1 MVKTLIKKNYFKVK
15 RRVINYLLHKF
26 TFIYRPSSRPY
37 ISGDTFRKISDH
49 IYDESKK
56 MNPLKV
62 KKNDIVFISS
72 TLIDTFFIEIHP
84 LINNEYILISHNSD
98 RNITQ
103 EEIKHIDNKILH
115 WFAQNMVGK
124 NNKISVMP
132 IGLENLRY
140 QLNGVLSDFQITE
153 NIEKSKT
160 TLSSFNVVTNNKE
173 RKKVLESLKNNRF
186 IENNSF
192 GNHREY
198 FEELKK
204 YKFNLCP
211 EGNGLDTHRIWES
224 LLASVI
230 PVMIRNTFTENLA
243 SLNFPI
249 MLLDEWEDFNS
260 FSIEDLNKYYKKE
273 TASKSFFDIVSYEYW
288 LNKIKSKKKKD

>member
-1 MVKTLIKKNYFKVK
+1 MKLLKKIYFKQK
-15 RRVINYLLHKF
+15 RKILNYLIHNF
-26 TFIYRPSSRPY
+26 TFLYRPSSEPY
-37 ISGDTFRKISDH
+37 ISGDTFRKHADH
-49 IYDESKK
+49 VYDESIKL
-56 MNPLKV
+56 NPKNV
-62 KKNDIVFISS
+62 KINDTVFISS
-72 TLIDTFFIEIHP
+72 TLVDTFFKEIHP
-84 LINNEYILISHNSD
+84 LIDNEYILISHNSD

-103 EEIKHIDNKILH
+103 EEIKYLDNKILH
-115 WFAQNMVGK
+115 WFAQNLEGK
-124 NNKISVMP
+124 NSKISVIP

-140 QLNGVLSDFQITE
+140 QLNGVLSDFQTTE
-153 NIEKSKT
+153 NIEKSKI
-160 TLSSFNVVTNNKE
+160 TLLSFNVVTNNKE
-173 RKKVLESLKNNRF
+173 RKKVLEALKNNRF
-186 IENNSF
+186 IENNNF
-192 GNHREY
+192 GNHKEY

-224 LLASVI
+224 LLALAI
-230 PVMIRNTFTENLA
+230 PVMLRNTFTENLA

>member
-1 MVKTLIKKNYFKVK
+1 
-15 RRVINYLLHKF
+15 
-26 TFIYRPSSRPY
+26 
-37 ISGDTFRKISDH
+37 
-49 IYDESKK
+49 

-62 KKNDIVFISS
+62 KKNDIVFISN
-72 TLIDTFFIEIHP
+72 TLVDTFFIEIHP
-84 LINNEYILISHNSD
+84 FINNEYILISHNSD

-103 EEIKHIDNKILH
+103 EEIKYMDNKILH
-115 WFAQNMVGK
+115 WFAQNMEGK
-124 NNKISVMP
+124 NNKTSVIP

-153 NIEKSKT
+153 NIEKSKI
-160 TLSSFNVVTNNKE
+160 TLLSFNVVTNNKE

-186 IENNSF
+186 IEKNSF

-224 LLASVI
+224 LLASAI

-260 FSIEDLNKYYKKE
+260 FTIEDLNKYYKKE

>member
-1 MVKTLIKKNYFKVK
+1 V
-15 RRVINYLLHKF
+15 
-26 TFIYRPSSRPY
+26 
-37 ISGDTFRKISDH
+37 
-49 IYDESKK
+49 YDESKK
-56 MNPLKV
+56 FNPKNV
-62 KKNDIVFISS
+62 KINDIVFISS
-72 TLIDTFFIEIHP
+72 TLVDIFFKEIHP
-84 LINNEYILISHNSD
+84 LIDNEYILISHNSD

-103 EEIKHIDNKILH
+103 EEIKYMDNKILH
-115 WFAQNMVGK
+115 WFAQNMEGK

-140 QLNGVLSDFQITE
+140 QLNGVLSDFQTTE
-153 NIEKSKT
+153 NIEKSKI
-160 TLSSFNVVTNNKE
+160 TLLSFNVVTNNKE
-173 RKKVLESLKNNRF
+173 RKKVLEALKNNRF

-224 LLASVI
+224 LLALAI

>member
-1 MVKTLIKKNYFKVK
+1 VKLIKKIYFKQK
-15 RRVINYLLHKF
+15 RKILNYLIHNL
-26 TFIYRPSSRPY
+26 TYLYRPSSEPY
-37 ISGDTFRKISDH
+37 ISGDTFRKHADH

-56 MNPLKV
+56 FNPKNI
-62 KKNDIVFISS
+62 KTNDIVFLSAN
-72 TLIDTFFIEIHP
+72 LIEEYFINIHRDVK
-84 LINNEYILISHNSD
+84 NRYILISHNSD
-98 RNITQ
+98 RNIT
-103 EEIKHIDNKILH
+103 EKEKAYIDDRIIF
-115 WFAQNMVGK
+115 WFAQNLDAK
-124 NNKISVMP
+124 QDENNGLIP

-140 QLNGVLSDFQITE
+140 QLNGVLKDFQTTE
-153 NIEKSKT
+153 NIEKSKI
-160 TLSSFNVVTNNKE
+160 TLLSFNVVTNNKE

-186 IENNSF
+186 IEKNSL

-224 LLASVI
+224 LLASAI

-260 FSIEDLNKYYKKE
+260 FSIEDLNNYYKKE

>member
-1 MVKTLIKKNYFKVK
+1 MIKKIYFKLK
-15 RRVINYLLHKF
+15 RRVINYLLHKY

-62 KKNDIVFISS
+62 KKNDIVFISN
-72 TLIDTFFIEIHP
+72 TLVDSFFIEIHP
-84 LINNEYILISHNSD
+84 FINNEYILISHNSD

-103 EEIKHIDNKILH
+103 EEIKYMDNKILH
-115 WFAQNMVGK
+115 WFAQNMECK
-124 NNKISVMP
+124 NNKTSVIP

-140 QLNGVLSDFQITE
+140 QLNGVLSDFQSTE
-153 NIEKSKT
+153 NIEKSKI
-160 TLSSFNVVTNNKE
+160 TLLSFNVVTNNKE

-186 IENNSF
+186 IEKNSL

-224 LLASVI
+224 LLASAI

>member
-1 MVKTLIKKNYFKVK
+1 MKLLKKIYFKQK
-15 RRVINYLLHKF
+15 RKILNYLIHNF
-26 TFIYRPSSRPY
+26 TFLYRPSSEPY
-37 ISGDTFRKISDH
+37 ISGDTFRKHADH
-49 IYDESKK
+49 VYDESKK
-56 MNPLKV
+56 FNPKKV
-62 KKNDIVFISS
+62 KINDTVFISS
-72 TLIDTFFIEIHP
+72 TLVDTFFKEIHP
-84 LINNEYILISHNSD
+84 LIDNEYILISHNSD

-103 EEIKHIDNKILH
+103 EEIKYMDNKILH
-115 WFAQNMVGK
+115 WFAQNMEGK

-140 QLNGVLSDFQITE
+140 QLNGVLSDFQTTE
-153 NIEKSKT
+153 NIEKSKI
-160 TLSSFNVVTNNKE
+160 TLLSFSVVTNNKE
-173 RKKVLESLKNNRF
+173 RKKVLEALKNNRF

-273 TASKSFFDIVSYEYW
+273 TDSKNFFDIVSYEYW

>member
-1 MVKTLIKKNYFKVK
+1 MIKKIYFKVK

-62 KKNDIVFISS
+62 KKNDIVFISN
-72 TLIDTFFIEIHP
+72 TLVDTFFIEIHP

-103 EEIKHIDNKILH
+103 EEIKYMDSKILH
-115 WFAQNMVGK
+115 WFAQNMIGK
-124 NNKISVMP
+124 NNKISVLP

-140 QLNGVLSDFQITE
+140 QLNGVLSDFQTTE

-160 TLSSFNVVTNNKE
+160 TLLSFNVVTNSKE

-249 MLLDEWEDFNS
+249 MLLDKWEDFNS

>member
-1 MVKTLIKKNYFKVK
+1 MKLIKKIYFKQK
-15 RRVINYLLHKF
+15 RKILNYLIHNF
-26 TFIYRPSSRPY
+26 TFLYRPSSEPY
-37 ISGDTFRKISDH
+37 ISGDTFRKHADH
-49 IYDESKK
+49 VYDESIKL
-56 MNPLKV
+56 NPKNV
-62 KKNDIVFISS
+62 KINDTVFISS
-72 TLIDTFFIEIHP
+72 TLVDTFFKEIHP
-84 LINNEYILISHNSD
+84 LIDNEYILISHNSD

-103 EEIKHIDNKILH
+103 EEIKYLDNKILH
-115 WFAQNMVGK
+115 WFAQNLEGK
-124 NNKISVMP
+124 NNKISVIP

-140 QLNGVLSDFQITE
+140 QLNGVLSDFQTTE
-153 NIEKSKT
+153 NIEKSKI
-160 TLSSFNVVTNNKE
+160 TLLSFNVVTNNKE
-173 RKKVLESLKNNRF
+173 RKKVLEALKNNRF
-186 IENNSF
+186 IENNNF
-192 GNHREY
+192 GNHKEY

-224 LLASVI
+224 LLALAI
-230 PVMIRNTFTENLA
+230 PVMLRNTFTENLA

>member
-1 MVKTLIKKNYFKVK
+1 LIKKIYFKLK
-15 RRVINYLLHKF
+15 RKAINYLLHKY

-37 ISGDTFRKISDH
+37 ISGDTFRKMSDH

-62 KKNDIVFISS
+62 GKNDIVFISNS
-72 TLIDTFFIEIHP
+72 LVDTFFTEIHP

-98 RNITQ
+98 RNITHA
-103 EEIKHIDNKILH
+103 EVEYIDNKILH
-115 WFAQNMVGK
+115 WFAQNMVAK
-124 NNKISVMP
+124 NNKISVLP

-140 QLNGVLSDFQITE
+140 QLNGVLNDFQTTE
-153 NIEKSKT
+153 NIVKSKT
-160 TLSSFNVVTNNKE
+160 TLLSFNVITNNKE
-173 RKKVLESLKNNRF
+173 RIKALDALKDNKF
-186 IENNSF
+186 IESNIF
-192 GNHREY
+192 ANHREY
-198 FEELKK
+198 FKELKK

-211 EGNGLDTHRIWES
+211 EGNGRDTHRVWES
-224 LLASVI
+224 LLAEVI
-230 PVMIRNTFTENLA
+230 PVMIRDTHTENLA

-260 FSIEDLNKYYKKE
+260 YSIEDLDKYYKKE
-273 TASKSFFDIVSYEYW
+273 TDSKSFFDVVSYEYW

>member
-1 MVKTLIKKNYFKVK
+1 LIKKIYFKLK
-15 RRVINYLLHKF
+15 RRVINYLLHKY

-62 KKNDIVFISS
+62 KKNDIVFISN
-72 TLIDTFFIEIHP
+72 TLVDSFFIEIHP
-84 LINNEYILISHNSD
+84 FINNEYILISHNSD

-103 EEIKHIDNKILH
+103 EEIKYMDNKILH
-115 WFAQNMVGK
+115 WFAQNMEGK
-124 NNKISVMP
+124 NNKTSVIP

-140 QLNGVLSDFQITE
+140 QLNGVLSDFQSTE
-153 NIEKSKT
+153 NIEKSKI
-160 TLSSFNVVTNNKE
+160 TLLSFNVVTNNKE

-186 IENNSF
+186 IEKNSL

-224 LLASVI
+224 LLASAI

>member
-260 FSIEDLNKYYKKE
+260 FSIEDLNKYYKEE

-288 LNKIKSKKKKD
+288 LNKIISKKKKD

>member
-1 MVKTLIKKNYFKVK
+1 MKLLKKIYFKQK
-15 RRVINYLLHKF
+15 RKILNYLIHNF
-26 TFIYRPSSRPY
+26 TFLYRPSSEPY
-37 ISGDTFRKISDH
+37 ISGDTFRKHADH
-49 IYDESKK
+49 VYDESIKL
-56 MNPLKV
+56 NPKNV
-62 KKNDIVFISS
+62 KINDTVFISS
-72 TLIDTFFIEIHP
+72 TLVDTFFKEIHP
-84 LINNEYILISHNSD
+84 LIDNEYILISHNSD

-103 EEIKHIDNKILH
+103 EEIKYLDNKILH
-115 WFAQNMVGK
+115 WFAQNLEGK
-124 NNKISVMP
+124 NNKISVIP

-140 QLNGVLSDFQITE
+140 QLNGVLSDFQTTE
-153 NIEKSKT
+153 NIEKSKI
-160 TLSSFNVVTNNKE
+160 TLLSFNVVTNNKE
-173 RKKVLESLKNNRF
+173 RKKVLEALKNNRF
-186 IENNSF
+186 IENNNF
-192 GNHREY
+192 GNHKEY

-224 LLASVI
+224 LLALAI
-230 PVMIRNTFTENLA
+230 PVMLRNTFTENLA

>member
-1 MVKTLIKKNYFKVK
+1 MKNFYSNLTLNHFPS
-15 RRVINYLLHKF
+15 L
-26 TFIYRPSSRPY
+26 YRPSSKLL
-37 ISGDTFRKISDH
+37 ISGDTFRKHADH
-49 IYDESKK
+49 VYDESIKL
-56 MNPLKV
+56 NPKNV
-62 KKNDIVFISS
+62 KINDTVFISS
-72 TLIDTFFIEIHP
+72 TLVDTFFKEIHP
-84 LINNEYILISHNSD
+84 LIDNEYILISHNSD

-103 EEIKHIDNKILH
+103 EEIKYLDNKILH
-115 WFAQNMVGK
+115 WFAQNLEGK
-124 NNKISVMP
+124 NNKISVIP

-140 QLNGVLSDFQITE
+140 QLNGVLSDFQTTE
-153 NIEKSKT
+153 NIEKSKI
-160 TLSSFNVVTNNKE
+160 TLLSFNVVTNNKE
-173 RKKVLESLKNNRF
+173 RKKVLEALKNNRF
-186 IENNSF
+186 IENNNF
-192 GNHREY
+192 GNHKEY

-224 LLASVI
+224 LLALAI
-230 PVMIRNTFTENLA
+230 PVMLRNTFTENLA

>member
-1 MVKTLIKKNYFKVK
+1 MKLLKKIYFKQK
-15 RRVINYLLHKF
+15 RKILNYLIHNF
-26 TFIYRPSSRPY
+26 TFLYRPSSEPY
-37 ISGDTFRKISDH
+37 ISGDTFRKHADH
-49 IYDESKK
+49 VYDESKK
-56 MNPLKV
+56 LNPKNV
-62 KKNDIVFISS
+62 KINDTVFISS
-72 TLIDTFFIEIHP
+72 TLVDTFFKEIHP
-84 LINNEYILISHNSD
+84 LIDNEYILISHNSD

-103 EEIKHIDNKILH
+103 EEIKYLDNKILH
-115 WFAQNMVGK
+115 WFAQNMEGK

-140 QLNGVLSDFQITE
+140 QLNGVLSDFQTTE
-153 NIEKSKT
+153 NIEKSKI
-160 TLSSFNVVTNNKE
+160 TLLSFNVVTNNKE
-173 RKKVLESLKNNRF
+173 RKKVLEALKNNRF

-224 LLASVI
+224 LLALAI

>member
-1 MVKTLIKKNYFKVK
+1 MKLLKKIYFKQK
-15 RRVINYLLHKF
+15 RKILNYLIHNF
-26 TFIYRPSSRPY
+26 TFLYRPSSEPY
-37 ISGDTFRKISDH
+37 ISGDTFRKHADH
-49 IYDESKK
+49 VYDESKK
-56 MNPLKV
+56 FNPKKV
-62 KKNDIVFISS
+62 KINDTVFISS
-72 TLIDTFFIEIHP
+72 TLVDTFFKEIHP
-84 LINNEYILISHNSD
+84 LIDNEYILISHNSD

-103 EEIKHIDNKILH
+103 EEIKYMDNKILH
-115 WFAQNMVGK
+115 WFAQNMEGK
-124 NNKISVMP
+124 NNKTSVIP

-140 QLNGVLSDFQITE
+140 QLNGVLSDFQTTE
-153 NIEKSKT
+153 NIEKSKI
-160 TLSSFNVVTNNKE
+160 TLLSFNVVTNNKE
-173 RKKVLESLKNNRF
+173 RKKVLEALKNNRF

-224 LLASVI
+224 LLASAI

-260 FSIEDLNKYYKKE
+260 FTIEDLNKYYKKE
-273 TASKSFFDIVSYEYW
+273 TDSKNFFDIVSYEYW

>member
-1 MVKTLIKKNYFKVK
+1 MIKKIYFKLK
-15 RRVINYLLHKF
+15 RRVINYLLHKY

-62 KKNDIVFISS
+62 KKNDIVFISN
-72 TLIDTFFIEIHP
+72 TLVDSFFIEIHP
-84 LINNEYILISHNSD
+84 FINNEYILISHNSD

-103 EEIKHIDNKILH
+103 EEIKYMDNKILH
-115 WFAQNMVGK
+115 WFAQNMEGK
-124 NNKISVMP
+124 NNKTSVIP

-140 QLNGVLSDFQITE
+140 QLNGVLSDFQSTE
-153 NIEKSKT
+153 NIEKSKI
-160 TLSSFNVVTNNKE
+160 TLLSFNVVTNNKE

-186 IENNSF
+186 IEKNSL

-224 LLASVI
+224 LLALAI